1 MTNNTKNDSTG
12 EPQEV
17 APKKPYEAPAFRYER
32 VFEVSALSCG
42 KVNSTEAACH
52 ANRKAS

>member
-1 MTNNTKNDSTG
+1 MNNNTNNDSSG
-12 EPQEV
+12 KPQDS

-42 KVNSTEAACH
+42 KVQATQAGCH
-52 ANRKAS
+52 FNRKLS

>member
-1 MTNNTKNDSTG
+1 MTDNAKNDSSG
-12 EPQEV
+12 EPQK
-17 APKKPYEAPAFRYER
+17 AALKKPYETPAFRYER

-42 KVNSTEAACH
+42 KVSSTQGDCG